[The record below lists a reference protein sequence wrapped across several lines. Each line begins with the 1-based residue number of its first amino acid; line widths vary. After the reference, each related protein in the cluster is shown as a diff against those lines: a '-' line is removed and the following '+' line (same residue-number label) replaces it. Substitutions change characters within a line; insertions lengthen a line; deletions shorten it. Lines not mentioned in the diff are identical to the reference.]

1 MIAKLEGAKLAEAR
15 VLTARCRSAAEALGL
30 LDYEMAQL
38 EARRAKARASLHQ
51 ETQAMRAM
59 LERIVKDAGIELPA
73 GAVVAVDAASGEVTA
88 R

>member
-1 MIAKLEGAKLAEAR
+1 MIAKLEGDKLAEAR
-15 VLTARCRSAAEALGL
+15 VLTARCRLAAEALGL

-38 EARRAKARASLHQ
+38 EARRAQARGHLHQ

-59 LERIVKDAGIELPA
+59 LERVVKDTGIELPA
-73 GAVVAVDAASGEVTA
+73 GAVVTVDAATGEVMS

>member
-1 MIAKLEGAKLAEAR
+1 MIAKLEGDKLAEAR

-38 EARRAKARASLHQ
+38 EARRAQARGHLHQ

-59 LERIVKDAGIELPA
+59 LERVVRDTGIELPA
-73 GAVVAVDAASGEVTA
+73 GAVVTVDAVSGEVTS